1 MKLRV
6 VLMVAFLL
14 SFVASSLT
22 SAATQSQPQA
32 GASIAGQVTLRG
44 KPVSGALVLVHS
56 LPGSDSAYEAGR
68 GKTAANGQY
77 QITNLPAG
85 SYSVVASALAL
96 TSVDERDQY
105 GRKITLDRGETRE
118 NVDFS
123 LVRGGAITGRVLEA
137 NGHLI
142 VEEQVSIIALSARR
156 LQQPYYRA
164 SQMMATDDRGV
175 YRVYGLP
182 PGRYKVSVGA
192 GAGSLYR
199 RLNQGQTYYP
209 QTYHPGVSDESKAGI
224 VDLIEGGEVSGVDI
238 VVGGRART
246 FEASG
251 RIVDAETGQPQPGIK
266 WGYGGNAMSTFGTQS
281 DEKGGFK
288 ITGLMPGR
296 YSVFAGCEGD
306 YYMDPVEFDLTD
318 HDVTGLEIRRRPGA
332 SISGKV
338 VVDGVSDPAVL
349 NKLNQVSL
357 GAGGVDSIIEP
368 DGSYYFC
375 GLRPGRVKVSAI
387 SLRGSGFFWL
397 QRVERDGVDL
407 REGIDVSP
415 GDHVTGVRIV
425 LAYATGV
432 IRGQVTV
439 PGSDL
444 PQGVRLQISA
454 HRLGD
459 EDRSSD
465 LIGDADERGRF
476 VIEGVD
482 PWRVRA
488 VSRLEFQLGSRH
500 ANTADAAC
508 DAESDCNQWNGV
520 GSHSC
525 RESDRDAEA
534 AVTWNGQQG
543 RESDRLP
550 TSYPKSYLSS

>member
-1 MKLRV
+1 MKVRV
-6 VLMVAFLL
+6 VLVMMLFLSL
-14 SFVASSLT
+14 SGPSLT
-22 SAATQSQPQA
+22 SGAPQPQSPTEP
-32 GASIAGQVTLRG
+32 GGSIAGRVTLRG
-44 KPVSGALVLVHS
+44 TPVSGVLVLVQS
-56 LPGSDSAYEAGR
+56 EPPIGGDQAR
-68 GKTAANGQY
+68 GKTDANGQY
-77 QITNLPAG
+77 RITNLPAG

-123 LVRGGAITGRVLEA
+123 LVRGGAITGRVSEA
-137 NGHLI
+137 NGRPI
-142 VEEQVSIIALSARR
+142 IEEPISVIALPAAGPH
-156 LQQPYYRA
+156 QPYYRA
-164 SQMMATDDRGV
+164 SQVMSTDDRGV

-192 GAGSLYR
+192 GAGSSYR
-199 RLNQGQTYYP
+199 RLDQGQAYYP

-251 RIVDAETGQPQPGIK
+251 RILDAETGQPQPGIN
-266 WGYGGNAMSTFGTQS
+266 WGYGGSAMSTFGKQS

-306 YYMDPVEFDLTD
+306 YYMDQIEFDLTD
-318 HDVTGLEIRRRPGA
+318 HDVTGLEIRRHRGA
-332 SISGKV
+332 SISGRV

-349 NKLNQVSL
+349 SKLTHVSL
-357 GAGGVDSIIEP
+357 SAGAVGSSIDP

-375 GLRPGRVKVSAI
+375 GLRPGRVKVSAR
-387 SLRGSGFFWL
+387 SWRSSGFWL
-397 QRVERDGVDL
+397 LRVERDGVDV

-415 GDHVTGVRIV
+415 GDHVTDVRIV

-439 PGSDL
+439 PGYDL
-444 PQGVRLQISA
+444 PQGVRLQINA

-465 LIGDADERGRF
+465 LFAETDERGRF
-476 VIEGVD
+476 VIEGLISGEYELSAGSSFISV
-482 PWRVRA
+482 PGARILPLQHVKQRVI
-488 VSRLEFQLGSRH
+488 VTNGTESVVTLVVK
-500 ANTADAAC
+500 AA
-508 DAESDCNQWNGV
+508 E
-520 GSHSC
+520 
-525 RESDRDAEA
+525 R
-534 AVTWNGQQG
+534 
-543 RESDRLP
+543 
-550 TSYPKSYLSS
+550 PKTG